1 MIKYFVRIGEAMF
14 DRWGSDY
21 IAFSTKSE
29 HELKND
35 ERFLEAVDE
44 AIHDLYF
51 EYGEE
56 DEEEE
61 EFVDS
66 GGINEIRPFNEET
79 DNPNLD
85 ILYDENM
92 CNE

>member
-1 MIKYFVRIGEAMF
+1 MNKYFVRIGEEVL

-29 HELKND
+29 QELLDTYK
-35 ERFLEAVDE
+35 FMVAVNE
-44 AIHDLYF
+44 VLVDLYY

-61 EFVDS
+61 EFIDS
-66 GGINEIRPFNEET
+66 GGVNEIRLFNEET
-79 DNPNLD
+79 DNNNL
-85 ILYDENM
+85 IIIYDER
-92 CNE
+92 